1 MKSLPLS
8 ELRRRPSAVK
18 KLTARGQSV
27 QITERGKPLWIM
39 QRAEPANGAAEVE
52 VDKSWMDTYLD
63 DLLKEPILPA
73 GGGSL
78 AEIVCESRG
87 KF

>member
-39 QRAEPANGAAEVE
+39 QRAEPANGTAAGE
-52 VDKSWMDTYLD
+52 VDNSWMDAELD
-63 DLLKEPILPA
+63 AMLREPVAPV
-73 GGGSL
+73 SL
-78 AEIVCESRG
+78 SKLVHESRG
-87 KF
+87 NY